1 MAEFFDVVIVGGGPA
16 GSTAGTL
23 LAKHGWNVA
32 IFEKEEFPRFKIGES
47 LLPGSL
53 RTFERMGVKEKID
66 RAEVIVK
73 YGGKI
78 ISACGTRSNRF
89 LFCDA
94 FRCKYPTAYQV
105 ERSMFDQLLLDH
117 AAENG
122 CRVSQGT
129 NVTNLAFDQ
138 DGVTVRAGDKTI
150 HARFLIDCSGR
161 NSLVGSRFRLRQNY
175 PHLRK
180 FSLFA
185 HFEGVDREP
194 GIDGTLTKMIR
205 GKDRWIWIIPITAK
219 KTSIGIVLEAQT
231 FKRMRLEP
239 EEAFNRILQEN
250 PKVIEQMSQARRVTD
265 VHATG
270 DFSFRNKRFTG
281 ERWVLAGD
289 AAGFIDP
296 VWSSG
301 VFIATLS
308 GEKAADMLDRVL
320 RQPARRAAEF
330 SRYER
335 QVGRVMDLYL
345 KFVTSWYTQEFAE
358 VFFHP
363 QQFFQLVPA
372 VNTVLAGSEKQLPE
386 VRWRLWIFHFLV
398 FLQKRFA
405 MIAPRMSL
413 EPAIDSR

>member
-1 MAEFFDVVIVGGGPA
+1 MAEFFDAVIVGGGPA

-23 LAKHGWNVA
+23 LAKQGWNVA
-32 IFEKEEFPRFKIGES
+32 IFEKEKFPRFKIGES

-66 RAEVIVK
+66 QADVIVK

-117 AAENG
+117 AAETG
-122 CRVSQGT
+122 CSVSQGT
-129 NVTNLAFDQ
+129 NVTDVVFEQ
-138 DGVTVRAGDKTI
+138 DGVIVCAGDRVI
-150 HARFLIDCSGR
+150 RARYLIDCSGR
-161 NSLVGSRFRLRQNY
+161 NSLVGSRFKLRQNY
-175 PHLRK
+175 PQLRK

-185 HFEGVDREP
+185 HFEGVEREP
-194 GIDGTLTKMIR
+194 GIDGTLTQMIR
-205 GKDRWIWIIPITAK
+205 GKDRWIWMIPITAK
-219 KTSIGIVLEAQT
+219 KTSIGVVLDAQT
-231 FKRMRLEP
+231 FRQMRLAP
-239 EEAFNRILQEN
+239 EAAFNRILQEN
-250 PKVIEQMSQARRVTD
+250 PKVIEQMPRARRVTE
-265 VHATG
+265 VYATG
-270 DFSFRNKRFTG
+270 DFCFRNKRFTG

-301 VFIATLS
+301 VFIAILS
-308 GEKAADMLDRVL
+308 GEKAADMLDRVM
-320 RQPARRAAEF
+320 RQSERRAVEF
-330 SRYER
+330 ARYER
-335 QVGRVMDLYL
+335 QIHHVMDLYL

-398 FLQKRFA
+398 FLQKRFS
-405 MIAPRMSL
+405 MIAPRMTL
-413 EPAIDSR
+413 EPNRG

>member
-1 MAEFFDVVIVGGGPA
+1 MAEFFDIVIVGGGPA

-23 LAKHGWNVA
+23 LAKQGWSVA
-32 IFEKEEFPRFKIGES
+32 IFEKEKFPRFKIGES

-66 RAEVIVK
+66 RADVIVK

-78 ISACGTRSNRF
+78 VSACGTRSNRF

-94 FRCKYPTAYQV
+94 FHCKYPTAYQV

-117 AAENG
+117 AAESG

-129 NVTNLAFDQ
+129 LVTDVAFNA
-138 DGVTVRAGDKTI
+138 DGVTVRADDNVFRAKY
-150 HARFLIDCSGR
+150 LIDCSGR
-161 NSLVGSRFRLRQNY
+161 NSLIGSRFKLRQNY
-175 PHLRK
+175 PHLKK

-185 HFEGVDREP
+185 HFEDVDREP
-194 GIDGTLTKMIR
+194 GIDGTLTTMIR

-219 KTSIGIVLEAQT
+219 KTSIGVVFDAQT
-231 FKRMRLEP
+231 FKRMKLEP
-239 EEAFNRILQEN
+239 EEAFHQILQEN
-250 PKVIEQMSQARRVTD
+250 PKVTEQMSRARRITE

-301 VFIATLS
+301 VFIAILS

-320 RQPARRAAEF
+320 RQPDRRAAEF

-363 QQFFQLVPA
+363 QRFFQLVPA
-372 VNTVLAGSEKQLPE
+372 VNSVLAGSEKQLPE
-386 VRWRLWIFHFLV
+386 VRWRLWLFHFLV

-405 MIAPRMSL
+405 VIAPRMSL
-413 EPAIDSR
+413 QPRSQ